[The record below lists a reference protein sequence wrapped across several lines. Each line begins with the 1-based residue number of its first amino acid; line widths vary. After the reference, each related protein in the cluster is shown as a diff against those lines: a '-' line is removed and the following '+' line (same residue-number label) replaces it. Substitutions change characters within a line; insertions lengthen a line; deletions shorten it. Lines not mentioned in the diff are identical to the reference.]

1 MNKKEIDPN
10 QLDLFN
16 PQNESAPKQ
25 DKKMTS
31 SEWEEADKLAFE
43 MTIGKGMMIK
53 NPSRKEREAENEEVR
68 KGFRILRAKLGLP
81 PKEGDQAEMPLNDD
95 KNKV

>member
-1 MNKKEIDPN
+1 MNRKEIDPN
-10 QLDLFN
+10 QLDLFK
-16 PQNESAPKQ
+16 PQNEPAQ
-25 DKKMTS
+25 KKDEKKTS

-43 MTIGKGMMIK
+43 MTVGEGKMIK
-53 NPSRKEREAENEEVR
+53 NPSREERDAENEEVR

-81 PKEGDQAEMPLNDD
+81 PKEGDQAKCRLIMI

>member
-1 MNKKEIDPN
+1 MNRKEIDPN
-10 QLDLFN
+10 QLDLFK
-16 PQNESAPKQ
+16 PQNDPTPEK

-43 MTIGKGMMIK
+43 MTTPGGKLIK
-53 NPSRKEREAENEEVR
+53 NPSREEREAENEEVK

-81 PKEGDQAEMPLNDD
+81 PKEGDQAEMPFDND
-95 KNKV
+95 KK